1 MSDPMPGKR
10 EPSDPMP
17 AKHDLSKLEHHLE
30 TLDRRVTELASI
42 GLSKE
47 LLLIIHRPGWT
58 TPAELLLVLSAVES
72 LTHSVEGQIQ
82 LSKQLL
88 EASKQ
93 IKSTG
98 EVTRAA

>member
-10 EPSDPMP
+10 ESSDPMP
-17 AKHDLSKLEHHLE
+17 ATHDLSKLEHYLE

-58 TPAELLLVLSAVES
+58 TPAEFLLALSAVES
-72 LTHSVEGQIQ
+72 LTHNIEGQIQ
-82 LSKQLL
+82 QSKQLL

-93 IKSTG
+93 VRPMVKTTI
-98 EVTRAA
+98 AA